1 MNNFN
6 DISVATDILAIMFS
20 KNMFNK
26 EVVKCL
32 LKEKELVAL
41 GDKDTIEKVIN
52 VYGKAIKEETN
63 NGMCR

>member
-1 MNNFN
+1 MSNFN
-6 DISVATDILAIMFS
+6 DISVATEILSIMFS

-26 EVVKCL
+26 DVVKEL

-52 VYGKAIKEETN
+52 VYGKTIKEEKN